1 MLLLETEMGSLVLQV
16 GFEQLGLAEIGCWT
30 LAQNCASQRVMEK
43 LGFVFQ
49 RPITHA
55 GLPHLYYQLSVADFA
70 RTRS

>member
-1 MLLLETEMGSLVLQV
+1 MLLLETEMGSLALQV

-30 LAQNCASQRVMEK
+30 LPQHRASQQVMEK

-55 GLPHLYYQLSVADFA
+55 RLPHLYY
-70 RTRS
+70 